1 MSIIRSWIAHP
12 CSNRGITIQPVINQS
27 ETKHGR
33 NSVAAL
39 DISGD
44 IQPSQNTKN
53 LHCTKNNCTE
63 RKNELQLQT
72 QPYGTQVIEIT
83 SSDKMSLMKYH
94 HGHSNKD
101 PLPYSVNSIS
111 ISNKQAL
118 TGFESHFSW
127 IKYQRASILAL
138 P

>member
-1 MSIIRSWIAHP
+1 MSIIRSWIEHP
-12 CSNRGITIQPVINQS
+12 CCDRGITIQPVINQS

-53 LHCTKNNCTE
+53 LHCTTNSSTE
-63 RKNELQLQT
+63 RKNELQQKT
-72 QPYGTQVIEIT
+72 RPYGTQVIEIT

-94 HGHSNKD
+94 QGHSNED
-101 PLPYSVNSIS
+101 HYHIQSVAYPYPI
-111 ISNKQAL
+111 NKQSQDL
-118 TGFESHFSW
+118 NHIFLESN
-127 IKYQRASILAL
+127 IKEH
-138 P
+138 PN